1 MDYFPLVQTQRD
13 HVFFIIQDYI
23 QLLVTER
30 ENNAG
35 LKKAK
40 FYFSIWKNPETVEE
54 WCNGLALLRTQ
65 GPILL
70 ICYFVLSRL
79 WLQFLLFPRGRQG
92 ISIMFAFQVSGW
104 RKSLEMI
111 EAKVTGPCL
120 LRKFPPNCHSIHL
133 FTCVL
138 AAIIMHKKC

>member
-1 MDYFPLVQTQRD
+1 MF
-13 HVFFIIQDYI
+13 FFIIQDYI

-35 LKKAK
+35 LKKAE

-70 ICYFVLSRL
+70 ICCFVLSRL
-79 WLQFLLFPRGRQG
+79 WLQFLLFPGGRQG

-104 RKSLEMI
+104 RKSLENDRGKGHRPMSFK
-111 EAKVTGPCL
+111 KVSPKMPLCTFVFMWIGSYNQAQKML
-120 LRKFPPNCHSIHL
+120 KN
-133 FTCVL
+133 
-138 AAIIMHKKC
+138 